1 MAYCT
6 QSDIIKSLPEAELA
20 QLTDDSAGTT
30 VDSDVVNES
39 IAWADALI
47 DTYCRQKYSVPFS
60 SPAPEMIKGLSI
72 DLAIYD
78 LFTRRV
84 HGATP
89 DMVMHKYDQAMLI
102 LRDISQGK
110 AFVLDAEVTEDTAAG
125 EIIQEGGSVF
135 TRSSMEE
142 W

>member
-60 SPAPEMIKGLSI
+60 TTPEMIKGLSI

-110 AFVLDAEVTEDTAAG
+110 AFVLDTEVTEDTAAG

>member
-6 QSDIIKSLPEAELA
+6 QADIIKSLPEAELA

-60 SPAPEMIKGLSI
+60 TTPEMIKGLSI

-110 AFVLDAEVTEDTAAG
+110 AFVLDTEVTEDTAAG